1 MKFSII
7 TVCYN
12 AEKFIQETIESVLWQ
27 TNRDYEYIIKDGC
40 STDSSRDILD
50 KYRNINNI
58 RIITQE
64 DGGIYNAMNQAV
76 ELATGDYI
84 FFINCGDTLYDENV
98 LEDVA
103 KEIDFSQP
111 DILYGNIVLIN
122 RKTGEEKGKVD
133 YLKEK
138 RLNKLKLMMGY
149 TVCHQAVF
157 AKRELFNEKKFD
169 ETYRYWADQE
179 WIFYQL
185 KRHVA
190 VDAFSRTI
198 SYYDCEGVSSDKDN
212 IQSVR
217 HESDRMVRKYEPVIG
232 TAVIIVKN
240 IVRKLR
246 KDV

>member
-1 MKFSII
+1 M
-7 TVCYN
+7 
-12 AEKFIQETIESVLWQ
+12 
-27 TNRDYEYIIKDGC
+27 
-40 STDSSRDILD
+40 
-50 KYRNINNI
+50 
-58 RIITQE
+58 
-64 DGGIYNAMNQAV
+64 
-76 ELATGDYI
+76 
-84 FFINCGDTLYDENV
+84 
-98 LEDVA
+98 
-103 KEIDFSQP
+103 
-111 DILYGNIVLIN
+111 
-122 RKTGEEKGKVD
+122 
-133 YLKEK
+133 KEK

-157 AKRELFNEKKFD
+157 AKRELFSEKRFD

-212 IQSVR
+212 IESVR
-217 HESDRMVRKYEPVIG
+217 YESDRMVRKYEPVIG